1 MNGRIREL
9 ILNAEQTHMIR
20 DIVAESGFYGMQTFD
35 QSVLAL
41 YRAGLIELDEAMAG
55 ATSAH
60 DFQVALHEEGFEP
73 V

>member
-9 ILNAEQTHMIR
+9 ILNPDQTHMIP
-20 DIVAESGFYGMQTFD
+20 DVVAESGFYGMQTFD

-41 YRAGLIELDEAMAG
+41 YRAGLIELDDAMSG
-55 ATSAH
+55 ASSSH
-60 DFQVALHEEGFEP
+60 DFQVALHEEGLET